1 MFWIGFATGF
11 CATVFIMLALL
22 VISAIYVDKLHK

>member
-11 CATVFIMLALL
+11 CATVFIFLVLL
-22 VISAIYVDKLHK
+22 VISVIYVDKLHK